1 MLCFKYVDMSI
12 CANICLFIYVVKFS
26 IADVESWE
34 KNQKE
39 QLLTNLSGMYIAI
52 YAYICIYV

>member
-1 MLCFKYVDMSI
+1 MSI
-12 CANICLFIYVVKFS
+12 CATIYLFIYVVKFS